1 MVMAGRRT
9 PVAVFFSSSGSFL
22 AAVRAASVVRDV
34 VAPDAPTTPERADI
48 LPVVPLAV
56 ELPLAAAEALPTID
70 DLAVVAPEVTEVLP
84 AMPAV
89 LMVL

>member
-1 MVMAGRRT
+1 MAGRRT
-9 PVAVFFSSSGSFL
+9 PVEDFFSSSASFL
-22 AAVRAASVVRDV
+22 AATVLDARVVRDV
-34 VAPDAPTTPERADI
+34 VAPDAAPTPDRADI

-56 ELPLAAAEALPTID
+56 ELPDAAAEVPPTID

-84 AMPAV
+84 PMPVV